1 MPERLTESLVRR
13 GALTKRRAEEAHQR
27 QVLMGD
33 ALDTSLLELG
43 LVDERQVLDAMS
55 AAYGL
60 ATAKPRQALAPR
72 DEGALRSF
80 PAQWAKKHLLA
91 PLELDESTNTLSVL
105 SPAPADVNLIVRLG
119 ELLDLTIR
127 PLLATEFRVHQRVQF
142 LYGIEVPE
150 RFAALIAE
158 HDIDAPSLPP
168 SEAATVTSAQPYTPP
183 ERAVSSV
190 KQEALS
196 FGEAVSRLRDADDRD
211 EIVRA
216 TLLYAIRD
224 LEHASVFIN
233 HEDHLEGW
241 LGYGPG
247 GEQVPQLRVDLGQ
260 ESAFRVVLDTRA
272 HYLGP
277 LPDDASHGA
286 FLDALGRP
294 HPRAVLIVPIRIK
307 NRTVALLYG
316 ENGADPIAPRIAA
329 DLMLFTTHVQMA
341 LSELLVRRK
350 ADSLSELP
358 KESTSTPIPLEPVQ
372 LKGPPTIE
380 EPLVRPPS
388 SDDSLDDID
397 VEVDEPTIEAPAVSV
412 SDSFEA
418 SRSDP
423 FVQTVDDAFEASRS
437 DPFVD
442 AVDDAFEDDAFE
454 DDEILEGEEVT
465 PSPEEEPSRDE
476 PASPGHEDARSGGV
490 PADFARTQPLGALS
504 TDWGVAA
511 QVPTNGA
518 AGAAHAADV
527 PILPAE
533 PMVSP
538 PPASTSGEDDAVDSI
553 PIDEAVAADD
563 AEVEEPST
571 TSNIHTEDVVIEAP
585 LAPGDAAWERVDT
598 EGLDALGA
606 ELDETIAA
614 AQASMPDDPIRADEL
629 LADADDGAMFV
640 NRVDTD
646 SLLEELDELEEQLS
660 NVPAPTDTGAPAPTV
675 PIHNLAQIEANSASE
690 AAHPI
695 PSISS
700 EEDGWDS
707 VDIDTSWDSDSEAQP
722 PAALRSSL
730 VEDATVPDLSAEAW
744 LRASSETTR
753 ARPLPPE
760 VMERAAMPDAPE
772 PVPLTRITV
781 GQRKVEPTP
790 SLVEVNQLEDERRD
804 TDDAEPVPLTQLA
817 SDRLSVMELSDEAP
831 MLSDEEPVPLTK
843 LSTGST
849 IPATPNPFAF
859 DEEVDLSGPELAD
872 HVVDPMGRLVPVA
885 ESQPPIAPVIDP
897 TKAVI
902 TPQAQELEKH
912 LAALESEDE
921 ATRQDA
927 IDHIMR
933 AGPDAL
939 PRVGESFPGPLL
951 IDPFSPDASALP
963 PFAKC
968 GPLLSIL
975 ERHGRDAHPY
985 VNRRLDAPDPST
997 RFFAI
1002 YFYGAVYVPE
1012 AIPRLIQRLHDEE
1025 SRICMLGARTLFA
1038 YREHPDFAQVLD
1050 HLHGRLSAT
1059 SIPARR
1065 HAAYLIG
1072 LFRDVTAI
1080 PGLIDIVEQKDRSM
1094 SDAAEDALAE
1104 ITKQRFGGSAKKWR
1118 AWWAKNE
1125 AKNRIE
1131 WLIEGLGAKETA
1143 LRRSAAEELRA
1154 VTGLDMGFDEEG
1166 PKRAR
1171 EDAKQR
1177 WERWWSEQQ
1186 GE

>member
-13 GALTKRRAEEAHQR
+13 GWLTKRRADEAHER

-43 LVDERQVLDAMS
+43 YVDERQLLDAMA
-55 AAYGL
+55 AAYGH
-60 ATAKPRQALAPR
+60 ATASPRQAVAPR

-91 PLELDESTNTLSVL
+91 PVALDPDTNALTVL

-119 ELLDLTIR
+119 DLLDLEIR
-127 PLLATEFRVHQRVQF
+127 PLLAPEFRVHQRVQF
-142 LYGIEVPE
+142 LYGIDAPE

-158 HDIDAPSLPP
+158 HDVEATSLPP
-168 SEAATVTSAQPYTPP
+168 SEAATVTSVKPYTPP
-183 ERAVSSV
+183 ARASSGV
-190 KQEALS
+190 KAETLS

-247 GEQVPQLRVDLGQ
+247 GDHVPQLRVDLGA

-277 LPDDASHGA
+277 LPDDASHAA
-286 FLDALGRP
+286 FLEKLGRP

-341 LSELLVRRK
+341 LAELLVRRK

-358 KESTSTPIPLEPVQ
+358 ADQTPPPVVESHPEPVR
-372 LKGPPTIE
+372 GPPTLE
-380 EPLVRPPS
+380 MPLVSPPS
-388 SDDSLDDID
+388 PDDSLDDIEV
-397 VEVDEPTIEAPAVSV
+397 VEVDEPTIEAPAVEGEVEDEVESPTIQTKAVSV
-412 SDSFEA
+412 PEVDEPEVASDEPEEPP
-418 SRSDP
+418 RI
-423 FVQTVDDAFEASRS
+423 
-437 DPFVD
+437 
-442 AVDDAFEDDAFE
+442 EDDWA
-454 DDEILEGEEVT
+454 VAT
-465 PSPEEEPSRDE
+465 
-476 PASPGHEDARSGGV
+476 
-490 PADFARTQPLGALS
+490 GA
-504 TDWGVAA
+504 
-511 QVPTNGA
+511 PTNGA
-518 AGAAHAADV
+518 AGAAQFA
-527 PILPAE
+527 
-533 PMVSP
+533 
-538 PPASTSGEDDAVDSI
+538 PPAPSEPLVAPPLPDPVDAI
-553 PIDEAVAADD
+553 TIDEAPSDD
-563 AEVEEPST
+563 GTA
-571 TSNIHTEDVVIEAP
+571 NIHTEDVVLESDVAAAFAPPVDLEA
-585 LAPGDAAWERVDT
+585 AQAEAWEQVDT
-598 EGLDALGA
+598 SGLDALGA

-614 AQASMPDDPIRADEL
+614 AQASLPDDPIRADEL
-629 LADADDGAMFV
+629 LDPDDGAMFV
-640 NRVDTD
+640 NRVDTG

-660 NVPAPTDTGAPAPTV
+660 NVPAPTDTGEPAPTV
-675 PIHNLAQIEANSASE
+675 PIHNLAQIEANSAVES
-690 AAHPI
+690 AAPI
-695 PSISS
+695 PSIST
-700 EEDGWDS
+700 EDDGWDS
-707 VDIDTSWDSDSEAQP
+707 VDIDTSWDSDAEPAAPRPQ
-722 PAALRSSL
+722 AALRSSL

-781 GQRKVEPTP
+781 GQREVPAEI
-790 SLVEVNQLEDERRD
+790 VEVNRADDHRRD
-804 TDDAEPVPLTQLA
+804 DDMEPVPLTQLA
-817 SDRLSVMELSDEAP
+817 SDRLSVMEISEEVSLV
-831 MLSDEEPVPLTK
+831 SDEEPVPLTK

-849 IPATPNPFAF
+849 IPATPNPFAY
-859 DEEVDLSGPELAD
+859 DEDVDLRPD
-872 HVVDPMGRLVPVA
+872 HVVDPQGRLVPLA
-885 ESQPPIAPVIDP
+885 ESSPPIAPVVDP
-897 TKAVI
+897 TKAVV
-902 TPQAQELEKH
+902 TPQAAELEKH
-912 LAALESEDE
+912 LASLESEDE
-921 ATRQDA
+921 SVRLDA
-927 IDHIMR
+927 VDHIMR

-939 PRVGESFPGPLL
+939 PKLGEIFPGPLMV
-951 IDPFSPDASALP
+951 DPFAPDAGALP

-975 ERHGRDAHPY
+975 ERHGRDAHVY
-985 VNRRLDAPDPST
+985 VNRKLEAPDPAT

-1025 SRICMLGARTLFA
+1025 SRVCMLGARTLFA

-1050 HLHGRLSAT
+1050 HLHGRLSA
-1059 SIPARR
+1059 SSVAARR

-1080 PGLIDIVEQKDRSM
+1080 PELIEILDQKDRTM
-1094 SDAAEDALAE
+1094 SEVAEDALAE
-1104 ITKQRFGGSAKKWR
+1104 ITKQRFSGSAKKWR
-1118 AWWAKNE
+1118 AWWSKNE
-1125 AKNRIE
+1125 SKNRIE
-1131 WLIEGLGAKETA
+1131 WLIEGLGAKEAT

-1171 EDAKQR
+1171 EEAKQR
-1177 WERWWSEQQ
+1177 WTRWWAEQQ
-1186 GE
+1186 